1 MKSWKR
7 LQTSMALLACCGML
21 TPSAVAWGEQ
31 PTAEKI
37 VPRRVVETV
46 DVELNDSGL
55 LQGKLVTQTGQ
66 PIANAPVVVGQSAQ
80 VIAKTATLADGTF
93 QIATLR
99 GGLYNVAAGGNSVN
113 VRAWLPRTAPPLA
126 RDGLLVV
133 QGPVIRGQGCTA
145 DSCTGTCGGSCDAC
159 GVAGGPLGLLM
170 NPFVIGA
177 AVAAAIAIPL
187 ALDDDDAS

>member
-21 TPSAVAWGEQ
+21 TPTAVWAEQ
-31 PTAEKI
+31 VTTAT
-37 VPRRVVETV
+37 PRRAVETV
-46 DVELNDSGL
+46 DVELTAQGT
-55 LQGKLVTQTGQ
+55 LQGKLVDQSGAA
-66 PIANAPVVVGQSAQ
+66 IANAQVALGQSAQ
-80 VIAKTATLADGTF
+80 VVAKSATRVDGTF
-93 QIATLR
+93 EFTAMR
-99 GGLYNVAAGGNSVN
+99 GGLYNVVADGTPIN
-113 VRAWLPRTAPPLA
+113 VRAWAPRTAPPLA
-126 RDGLLVV
+126 HDGLLVV
-133 QGPVIRGQGCTA
+133 KGAILRGQSCTA